1 MKKTS
6 IVVKEKDN
14 FDINILINNT
24 ALIHSVTGKTGL
36 LNVKTNT
43 IIGEM
48 DNYYT
53 IYDTERGFYYQEK
66 TIEEASQENNWKS
79 RKIVRVYDA
88 QEEKILIDNWELIRH
103 FSYRYELSTFR
114 SPVDGKIHLFD
125 INVAREDTNIFDKA
139 LDDVQLLYEQ
149 SGDINLIITVNG
161 KKGVYQHHPYM
172 KSMGLIAPIK
182 YDNIE
187 KAPDIAGYVSN
198 IIIYTINGKKFF
210 TYNEFIYNRIVG
222 QRSPEYDDII
232 VDEKHKKII
241 YCKKGSRIQVYNIKI
256 SKFLLDE
263 KCDDVQFLCDVNKEI
278 YDRRIEKN
286 YFAITRNNL
295 KGLLVVEVGVFRGVY
310 CPSKEELLP
319 TEYDDI
325 EYHDYVFYP
334 KKNGKT
340 GLFIRFREQCSFSE
354 LDEVKDVLIEP
365 TYDKIVNLDYG
376 LFALYNGDRCDVYQI
391 TSSQKKLLIKD
402 CKFVSSIV
410 SDECIFEQNGS
421 YGILFKALRKTVN
434 NYDNIEYLGNG
445 YYKVGRNGKS
455 GINFYGND
463 IVPVQ
468 YDTVDMKFYKSSLS
482 TNIVYFALEKNNSCL
497 EFERMK
503 HNNINPA
510 YDGETN
516 RSQEYKKIDFLDDI
530 MVLRTETETLIYD
543 YDEKLLKQLPITS
556 QISVIY
562 RKPTNG
568 DKEKP
573 IYVID
578 GKFHYYKSGKLEE
591 VFVEE
596 NDLYIT
602 TYETETDSF
611 ELRTYNKDEHDAF
624 CSVID
629 SSEEIEAEKSLIETS
644 EKGFE
649 RSKYPTLVLKRVKK
663 LK

>member
-66 TIEEASQENNWKS
+66 TIEEASQENNWKA
-79 RKIVRVYDA
+79 RKVIRVYDA
-88 QEEKILIDNWELIRH
+88 QEEKMVVDNGELIKH
-103 FSYRYELSTFR
+103 FGDWCYRLSIFR
-114 SPVDGKIHLFD
+114 SPIDGKIHLFD
-125 INVAREDTNIFDKA
+125 ISAVREDTNIFDMA
-139 LDDVQLLYEQ
+139 LDDVKLLYK
-149 SGDINLIITVNG
+149 GIADINLVITVNG
-161 KKGVYQHHPYM
+161 KKGVYQHHVSK
-172 KSMGLIAPIK
+172 KSPGLKVPIEFDDIK
-182 YDNIE
+182 
-187 KAPDIAGYVSN
+187 KADDTVGYVSN
-198 IIIYTINGKKFF
+198 VVIYTTNGKKYF
-210 TYNEFIYNRIVG
+210 TYNGIVG
-222 QRSPEYDDII
+222 QGSSEYDDIT
-232 VDEKHKKII
+232 VDKERKNII
-241 YCKKGSRIQVYNIKI
+241 YCKNGSRIEVYDTET
-256 SKFLLDE
+256 SRLLLDE
-263 KCDDVQFLCDVNKEI
+263 ECDDAKYLCYTDRELYS
-278 YDRRIEKN
+278 YDYRVGKF

-295 KGLLVVEVGVFRGVY
+295 KGLLVAEDTIYEGKI
-310 CPSKEELLP
+310 SITKKKLLP
-319 TEYDDI
+319 IEYDDI
-325 EYHDYVFYP
+325 EQRGNVFYP
-334 KKNGKT
+334 KKDGKT
-340 GLFIRFREQCSFSE
+340 GLFIHFREQH
-354 LDEVKDVLIEP
+354 LPKVKDTFVEP
-365 TYDKIVNLDYG
+365 AYDKITDLGYD
-376 LFALYNGDRCDVYQI
+376 LFALYNGDRCDVYEIKRSYKQ
-391 TSSQKKLLIKD
+391 LLIKD
-402 CKFVSSIV
+402 CKFVSSIE
-410 SDECIFEQNGS
+410 SNECIFEQGGF
-421 YGILFKALRKTVN
+421 YGILFKTLRKAVN

-455 GINFYGND
+455 GINFHSND

-468 YDTVDMKFYKSSLS
+468 YDTVDMKLYKSYLS
-482 TNIVYFALEKNNSCL
+482 ANIVYFALGKNNSCL

-568 DKEKP
+568 YKERP

>member
-6 IVVKEKDN
+6 IVVKEKDD

-24 ALIHSVTGKTGL
+24 ALIHSVTGKSGL

-53 IYDTERGFYYQEK
+53 IYDAERGFYYQEK
-66 TIEEASQENNWKS
+66 TIEEASQENNWKA
-79 RKIVRVYDA
+79 RKVIRVYDT
-88 QEEKILIDNWELIRH
+88 QEEKMVVDNGELIKH
-103 FSYRYELSTFR
+103 FDDRYRLSIFR
-114 SPVDGKIHLFD
+114 SPIDGKIHLFD
-125 INVAREDTNIFDKA
+125 INAVREDTNIFDMT

-172 KSMGLIAPIK
+172 KSMGLIVPIK

-210 TYNEFIYNRIVG
+210 TYNGIDG
-222 QRSPEYDDII
+222 QRSSEYDDII

-295 KGLLVVEVGVFRGVY
+295 KGLLVVEVGFFRGVY
-310 CPSKEELLP
+310 CPS
-319 TEYDDI
+319 
-325 EYHDYVFYP
+325 
-334 KKNGKT
+334 
-340 GLFIRFREQCSFSE
+340 
-354 LDEVKDVLIEP
+354 EVKDVLIEP

-391 TSSQKKLLIKD
+391 TSSPKKLLIKD

-445 YYKVGRNGKS
+445 YYKVGRNGKN
-455 GINFYGND
+455 GINFHGDD

-482 TNIVYFALEKNNSCL
+482 TNIVYFALGKNNSCL

-503 HNNINPA
+503 HNNVHPA
-510 YDGETN
+510 YDGEIN

-568 DKEKP
+568 YKEKP

-649 RSKYPTLVLKRVKK
+649 RSRYPTLVLKRVKK

>member
-6 IVVKEKDN
+6 IVVKEKDD

-24 ALIHSVTGKTGL
+24 ALIHSVTGKSGL

-53 IYDTERGFYYQEK
+53 IYDAERGFYYQEK
-66 TIEEASQENNWKS
+66 TIEEASQENNWKA
-79 RKIVRVYDA
+79 RKVIRVYDT
-88 QEEKILIDNWELIRH
+88 QEEKMVVDNGELIKH
-103 FSYRYELSTFR
+103 FDDRYRLSIFR
-114 SPVDGKIHLFD
+114 SPIDGKIHLFD
-125 INVAREDTNIFDKA
+125 INAVREDTNIFDMT

-172 KSMGLIAPIK
+172 KSMGLIVPIK

-210 TYNEFIYNRIVG
+210 TYNGIDG
-222 QRSPEYDDII
+222 QRSSEYDDII

-295 KGLLVVEVGVFRGVY
+295 KGLLVVEVGFFRGVY
-310 CPSKEELLP
+310 CPS
-319 TEYDDI
+319 
-325 EYHDYVFYP
+325 
-334 KKNGKT
+334 
-340 GLFIRFREQCSFSE
+340 
-354 LDEVKDVLIEP
+354 EVKDVLIEP

-391 TSSQKKLLIKD
+391 TSSPKKLLIKD

-445 YYKVGRNGKS
+445 YYKVGRNGKN
-455 GINFYGND
+455 GINFHGDD

-503 HNNINPA
+503 HNNVHPA
-510 YDGETN
+510 YDGEIN

-568 DKEKP
+568 YKEKP

-649 RSKYPTLVLKRVKK
+649 RSRYPTLVLKRVKK

>member
-24 ALIHSVTGKTGL
+24 ALIHSVTGKSGL

-53 IYDTERGFYYQEK
+53 IYDAERGFYYQEK
-66 TIEEASQENNWKS
+66 TIEEASQENNWKA
-79 RKIVRVYDA
+79 RKVIRVYDT
-88 QEEKILIDNWELIRH
+88 QEEKMVVDNGELIKH
-103 FSYRYELSTFR
+103 FDDRYRLSIFR
-114 SPVDGKIHLFD
+114 SPIDGKIHLFD
-125 INVAREDTNIFDKA
+125 INAVREDTNIFDMT

-172 KSMGLIAPIK
+172 KSMGLIVPIK

-210 TYNEFIYNRIVG
+210 TYNGIDG
-222 QRSPEYDDII
+222 QRSSEYDDII

-295 KGLLVVEVGVFRGVY
+295 KGLLVVEVGFFRGVY
-310 CPSKEELLP
+310 CPS
-319 TEYDDI
+319 
-325 EYHDYVFYP
+325 
-334 KKNGKT
+334 
-340 GLFIRFREQCSFSE
+340 
-354 LDEVKDVLIEP
+354 EVKDVLIEP

-391 TSSQKKLLIKD
+391 TSSPKKLLIKD

-445 YYKVGRNGKS
+445 YYKVGRNGKN
-455 GINFYGND
+455 GINFHGDD

-503 HNNINPA
+503 HNNVHPA
-510 YDGETN
+510 YDGEIN

-568 DKEKP
+568 YKEKP

-649 RSKYPTLVLKRVKK
+649 RSRYPTLVLKRVKK